1 MICDDRRNPDRPGT
15 ASVDRRR
22 RPNPGEHPGRCLSP
36 HRRRRS
42 QTVRTADTR
51 AAVVAARCSSGCR
64 RRGPCDWGVFWH
76 QNQKVATAT
85 QVSISQDVADIGG
98 IRFPVPPGWDVAVTK
113 SDAKAFH
120 VCVSI
125 NPAPDCDGIQM
136 DIAVPGWFGNT
147 DILPSGRLPMFDQC
161 PAGVTGGHIIM
172 TDDHN
177 PIEVAGRPGIHYWG
191 YCGNSSAVSHLWQ
204 LDDLSLLIYSPP
216 GRYAAQISA
225 IVAGLNLTQWAHHQ
239 GPQAAF
245 FTSGS
250 TAPRT
255 R

>member
-1 MICDDRRNPDRPGT
+1 MTDEILIAQVQRALT
-15 ASVDRRR
+15 AAADQIQVNTPVDVSALTAGAGGK
-22 RPNPGEHPGRCLSP
+22 PSAL
-36 HRRRRS
+36 
-42 QTVRTADTR
+42 RTSAQR
-51 AAVVAARCSSGCR
+51 WLLPAAAAAVVIALLAA
-64 RRGPCDWGVFWH
+64 GVFFWH
-76 QNQKVATAT
+76 QNRKVATAT
-85 QVSISQDVADIGG
+85 QLAISGDVADIGG
-98 IRFPVPPGWDVAVTK
+98 IRFPFPPGWDVAVTK
-113 SDAKAFH
+113 SNAKAVH
-120 VCVSI
+120 VCVST

-147 DILPSGRLPMFDQC
+147 DILPSGTLPMFDQC
-161 PAGVTGGHIIM
+161 PAGTVGDHIIM

-250 TAPRT
+250 TAPPT

>member
-1 MICDDRRNPDRPGT
+1 MTDEILIAQVQRAFVAAANQVHVNTPVGVVAPAAGGGRKPSGRW
-15 ASVDRRR
+15 ASAQRWSL
-22 RPNPGEHPGRCLSP
+22 P
-36 HRRRRS
+36 
-42 QTVRTADTR
+42 AAAA
-51 AAVVAARCSSGCR
+51 AAVVMLLAT
-64 RRGPCDWGVFWH
+64 GVFFWH

-85 QVSISQDVADIGG
+85 QVSISGNVADVGG

-113 SDAKAFH
+113 SDANAVH
-120 VCVSI
+120 VCVAI
-125 NPAPDCDGIQM
+125 TLTPECDGVQM

-147 DILPSGRLPMFDQC
+147 VVLSTGTLPMFDQC
-161 PAGVTGGHIIM
+161 PAGVTGGHIVM

-177 PIEVAGRPGIHYWG
+177 PIEVAGRPGNHYWG

-250 TAPRT
+250 TATPT
-255 R
+255 S